1 MGVKKSFLSIVMVIL
16 VSSMLLAACQPA
28 ATPTAA
34 PETEAVTEEVAA
46 TEEPVAVTEEAVEP
60 TAAPTV
66 EPTATEEPMQV
77 YTVKVGRTPF
87 FDYQFFE
94 VAQKFGW
101 DKELG
106 IVFED
111 TWLTQSGP
119 AMQALANGSIDMAG
133 SCIVCNYPFYESIPE
148 LRNFNTV
155 NQFKGF
161 VVIGRQGQS
170 KSYQEFLDEL
180 GDPKQATIAAVQ
192 QLKGKT
198 FPIYEA
204 NYMPLLTAVLEQGG
218 LTIDDI
224 KTINFPDD
232 EKAALAAIGGEG
244 DFYIGGLPSETNLLQ
259 NHGDEFKLI
268 GGAEILGP
276 AGLWYSNLTSTEKW
290 LAENEEAA
298 LRITAMAYRYNRY
311 VQEDIDKILPIVVDA
326 MNAHSGGGNTVE
338 DLKFTFDQF
347 LDFRTYQQD
356 AETCYNPDSPLYWEQ
371 SAKYYVERS
380 TELPKDADYLMQ
392 NPLNEWFK
400 KFMAREDLL
409 KWVDAPLD

>member
-1 MGVKKSFLSIVMVIL
+1 MRIKRLLIQSTLALLLM
-16 VSSMLLAACQPA
+16 SMALIACQPA
-28 ATPTAA
+28 ATPVAEPPTAA
-34 PETEAVTEEVAA
+34 VAEPAQPVA
-46 TEEPVAVTEEAVEP
+46 TEEMKT
-60 TAAPTV
+60 
-66 EPTATEEPMQV
+66 
-77 YTVKVGRTPF
+77 YTVRVARTPF

-94 VAQKFGW
+94 VAQAFGW
-101 DKELG
+101 DDELG

-170 KSYQEFLDEL
+170 KSYDEFLAEL
-180 GDPKQATIAAVQ
+180 NDPEAAQ
-192 QLKGKT
+192 NAAIEQLKGKT

-204 NYMPLLTAVLEQGG
+204 NYLPLLTAVLEQGG
-218 LTIDDI
+218 LAITDI
-224 KTINFPDD
+224 NTINFPDD
-232 EKAALAAIGGEG
+232 EKAALAMIGGEG

-259 NHGDEFKLI
+259 NHSEDFKLI

-276 AGLWYSNLTSTEKW
+276 AGLWYSNITSTESW

-311 VQEDIDKILPIVVDA
+311 VQEDIDKILPLVAEA
-326 MNAHSGGGNTVE
+326 MNAHSGVATSVE
-338 DLKFTFDQF
+338 DLKFTFDNF
-347 LDFRTYQQD
+347 LTFRTYQQD
-356 AETCYNPDSPLYWEQ
+356 KETCYNPESDLYWEA
-371 SAKYYVERS
+371 SAAYYVEKS
-380 TELPKDADYLMQ
+380 AELPEGADFKLQ
-392 NPLNEWFK
+392 NPLNEWFA
-400 KFMAREDLL
+400 KFLARQDLL
-409 KWVDAPLD
+409 DWVDQPLN

>member
-1 MGVKKSFLSIVMVIL
+1 MGAKKSLFICIIVVLM
-16 VSSMLLAACQPA
+16 SSTLLMGCQPA
-28 ATPTAA
+28 ATPVV
-34 PETEAVTEEVAA
+34 EQKTEAVIEEATETET
-46 TEEPVAVTEEAVEP
+46 TEEPAEVVEP
-60 TAAPTV
+60 TAIEAAPT
-66 EPTATEEPMQV
+66 EEESTV

-119 AMQALANGSIDMAG
+119 AMEALANGSIDMAG

-170 KSYQEFLDEL
+170 KSYEEFLTEL
-180 GDPKQATIAAVQ
+180 GDPEQAKISTIKQ
-192 QLKGKT
+192 LEGNP

-204 NYMPLLTAVLEQGG
+204 NYKPLLTALLEQGG

-232 EKAALAAIGGEG
+232 EKAALAAISGEG

-259 NHGDEFKLI
+259 NHPDQFKLI

-276 AGLWYSNLTSTEKW
+276 AGLWYSNLTSTDNW

-298 LRITAMAYRYNRY
+298 LRVTAMAYRYNRY

-326 MNAHSGGGNTVE
+326 MNAHSGVATTVE
-338 DLKFTFDQF
+338 DLKFTFDNF
-347 LDFRTYQQD
+347 LEFRTYQQD
-356 AETCYNPDSPLYWEQ
+356 AETCYNPDSDLYWEQ

-409 KWVDAPLD
+409 KWVDAPLE